1 MDRLRRSLRDSFRRK
16 KDHIPECSKPH
27 QWQADE
33 AAVRAGTCSFPVKV
47 LEKFVL
53 ASFSFNSNF
62 QFYYFIFFGGYIC
75 NYINRYMYGGEYRGR
90 ELHKSLLCR

>member
-47 LEKFVL
+47 LEKNIL
-53 ASFSFNSNF
+53 ASFSFNSNL
-62 QFYYFIFFGGYIC
+62 QLFYWVFFFLCLYLEFFK
-75 NYINRYMYGGEYRGR
+75 YMHGSAM
-90 ELHKSLLCR
+90 H

>member
-47 LEKFVL
+47 LEKKIL
-53 ASFSFNSNF
+53 ALCSFN
-62 QFYYFIFFGGYIC
+62 
-75 NYINRYMYGGEYRGR
+75 
-90 ELHKSLLCR
+90 

>member
-47 LEKFVL
+47 GGKTNYLSSSPIV
-53 ASFSFNSNF
+53 NS
-62 QFYYFIFFGGYIC
+62 YI
-75 NYINRYMYGGEYRGR
+75 
-90 ELHKSLLCR
+90 LHICVCRPGQLF

>member
-47 LEKFVL
+47 LNIL
-53 ASFSFNSNF
+53 
-62 QFYYFIFFGGYIC
+62 
-75 NYINRYMYGGEYRGR
+75 MM
-90 ELHKSLLCR
+90 

>member
-47 LEKFVL
+47 LENFISVIFHHFISSSIIAL
-53 ASFSFNSNF
+53 FSFSSNL
-62 QFYYFIFFGGYIC
+62 QFYLVY
-75 NYINRYMYGGEYRGR
+75 
-90 ELHKSLLCR
+90 

>member
-1 MDRLRRSLRDSFRRK
+1 MNHFFSVMDRLRRSLRDSFRRK

-47 LEKFVL
+47 LKKIVFAL
-53 ASFSFNSNF
+53 YSFNLNLH
-62 QFYYFIFFGGYIC
+62 FYYFIVQVGVF
-75 NYINRYMYGGEYRGR
+75 
-90 ELHKSLLCR
+90 SAS

>member
-1 MDRLRRSLRDSFRRK
+1 MNFKYLFLFSVMDRLRRSLRDSFRRK

-47 LEKFVL
+47 LEKNVAL
-53 ASFSFNSNF
+53 
-62 QFYYFIFFGGYIC
+62 FIF
-75 NYINRYMYGGEYRGR
+75 
-90 ELHKSLLCR
+90 K

>member
-1 MDRLRRSLRDSFRRK
+1 MCNVAFFVPVMDRLRRSLRDSFRRK

-47 LEKFVL
+47 LAFKLLLHLFSKYQYFQLKFV
-53 ASFSFNSNF
+53 NK
-62 QFYYFIFFGGYIC
+62 FI
-75 NYINRYMYGGEYRGR
+75 
-90 ELHKSLLCR
+90 

>member
-47 LEKFVL
+47 LEKLVL
-53 ASFSFNSNF
+53 ALFSFNSNSVLL
-62 QFYYFIFFGGYIC
+62 FYCLFLNGYIC
-75 NYINRYMYGGEYRGR
+75 ICIKWYMYGGAV
-90 ELHKSLLCR
+90 H